1 MRADFA
7 FGPLRKEVIHEENLD
22 RDGAGPVRS
31 RSNDRLGMRIQ
42 RRDVGV
48 GGRSGTACDGVT
60 SCGEQGSR
68 AGRDEGSPLQAG
80 GQGWRQDS
88 VAAAGREGCTGR
100 LDQLDRPEID

>member
-80 GQGWRQDS
+80 EAKVGDKTASPPQDAK
-88 VAAAGREGCTGR
+88 VARVASTN
-100 LDQLDRPEID
+100 